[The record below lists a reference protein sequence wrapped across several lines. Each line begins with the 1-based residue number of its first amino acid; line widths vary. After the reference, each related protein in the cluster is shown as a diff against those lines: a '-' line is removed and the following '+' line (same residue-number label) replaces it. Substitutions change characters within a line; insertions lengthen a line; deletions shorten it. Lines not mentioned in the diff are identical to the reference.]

1 MVKTY
6 CKDCVFRKEVDGVQV
21 GCEIKNLQNVVVTM
35 EDGKM
40 VLDRFCTGFRPQH
53 WVDDV
58 GTSDK
63 DKLIELAKIEMI
75 SPVNYAIIFDDS
87 IEDLQKTLASI
98 RSIKNK
104 NPRSTLTVIN
114 KKVEFNQE
122 IYSIINKE
130 NFIKD
135 RIYLVY
141 IIDEN
146 VNIVDQSFKNMIN
159 GYSVYVKA
167 GYEFQE
173 EFVNKINDFTNINFK
188 YLYAVHNKECLLF
201 YSKIYKFVVSDK
213 SEESKNLSFLE
224 RIKKQ
229 NALNV
234 GVYDWKEF
242 FNE

>member
-6 CKDCVFRKEVDGVQV
+6 CKDCVFRKEENGAQV
-21 GCEIKNLQNVVVTM
+21 GCEIKNLTNISVAM

-58 GTSDK
+58 GTLDK
-63 DKLIELAKIEMI
+63 DKLIELVNIEMI
-75 SPVNYAIIFDDS
+75 SPINYAIIFDNN
-87 IEDLQKTLASI
+87 IEDLKKTLASI

-114 KKVEFNQE
+114 KSVEFNEE

-135 RIYLVY
+135 RIYLVF

-188 YLYAVHNKECLLF
+188 YLYAVHNKDCLLF
-201 YSKIYKFVVSDK
+201 YGKIYKFISGN
-213 SEESKNLSFLE
+213 KNKEHEGLSFLE
-224 RIKKQ
+224 RIKKE
-229 NALNV
+229 NSLNV